1 MRGRHQQHYRRGAG
15 WEVEVGQRGGGEM
28 VVEGAYDQNILRT
41 CRKLSKK
48 NLRQFFPQKLYKYIV
63 HMPSSKNNRQDDQH
77 GIVQVLYKGNKDS
90 KIIYIH
96 SQLQLILMIIKLFT
110 RALCIL
116 NC

>member
-1 MRGRHQQHYRRGAG
+1 
-15 WEVEVGQRGGGEM
+15 
-28 VVEGAYDQNILRT
+28 
-41 CRKLSKK
+41 
-48 NLRQFFPQKLYKYIV
+48 
-63 HMPSSKNNRQDDQH
+63 MPSSKNNRQDDQH